1 MKAVWQEAKFSHRI
15 VLPPADA
22 AAGILLQKRLAIA
35 AGLGAGGLVMMYAND
50 TTQLQFDTATA
61 TGSLLS
67 LLDAETAHRVGIW
80 AAKYR
85 LVPRDSRPDPPSLA
99 TTVWGRH
106 FVNPLGKPDPLS
118 TSSIQPATDTV
129 YMAIDVHVMM

>member
-1 MKAVWQEAKFSHRI
+1 
-15 VLPPADA
+15 
-22 AAGILLQKRLAIA
+22 
-35 AGLGAGGLVMMYAND
+35 MYAND

-85 LVPRDSRPDPPSLA
+85 LVPRDSRPDLPSLA

-106 FVNPLGKPDPLS
+106 FVNPLGKPNPLIKS
-118 TSSIQPATDTV
+118 FKRPTLQANFFAQGFSALFLNQS
-129 YMAIDVHVMM
+129 

>member
-1 MKAVWQEAKFSHRI
+1 MVPTALCCR
-15 VLPPADA
+15 ADA
-22 AAGILLQKRLAIA
+22 SAGIPLQKRLAIA
-35 AGLGAGGLVMMYAND
+35 AGLGAGGLVMVYAND

-106 FVNPLGKPDPLS
+106 FVNPLGEPNPQTLKFGCIWS
-118 TSSIQPATDTV
+118 TFSTAP
-129 YMAIDVHVMM
+129 